1 MFCVV
6 ECDEN
11 TVRAQISAIKGP
23 ALLQW
28 LPKWVWPTYP
38 PWTQTAS
45 FVHSFIRSLASPRRS
60 LHLSAIEL
68 HYLDG
73 RRQRASK
80 HELLSLPVMVIDFRT
95 RCLPFM
101 PTMHDLF
108 GLYGVFIS
116 PFLLGITLFRLA
128 RPLIR
133 YIFKP
138 ALIILRIAYWVE
150 LMKYSFWWVPD
161 GGGWLTFVVIELISF
176 NLCLK
181 AIGLFSPAGTKAIS
195 HKRP

>member
-1 MFCVV
+1 M
-6 ECDEN
+6 
-11 TVRAQISAIKGP
+11 TY
-23 ALLQW
+23 
-28 LPKWVWPTYP
+28 LPPMDTDC
-38 PWTQTAS
+38 
-45 FVHSFIRSLASPRRS
+45 FIRSFVYSFPCFPPPLPPSVSDWAP
-60 LHLSAIEL
+60 LL
-68 HYLDG
+68 G
-73 RRQRASK
+73 RKEAEGFKARAP
-80 HELLSLPVMVIDFRT
+80 LLPVMVIDFRT

-116 PFLLGITLFRLA
+116 PSLLGITLFRLA

-138 ALIILRIAYWVE
+138 ALIVLRIAYWVE